1 MPSTIFPEIERNTN
15 GVDESRALQA
25 LALDLSLLG
34 LGTQEDDSPFD
45 GPSRMKSSNTTECV
59 PVPSSEHVAEIV
71 GRQGCKIKALR
82 AKTNTYIKTPVRGDD
97 PVFVVTGRKEDVL
110 AAKREILQAAEHFSQ
125 IRARRSQGQLGPG
138 LPGQPPPAIP
148 GQTTLQVRVPY
159 RVVGLVVG
167 PKGATIKRIQQQT
180 NTYIVTPSRD
190 NEPVF
195 EVTGLP
201 ENVERAKEEIE
212 AHIAMRTGGQLENDK
227 GQDDFATNGTDTGT
241 FHNSGPAEM
250 SVFTPIGP
258 FNPMVGSNGKEIQ
271 QRSNSITT
279 TNSSDAI
286 FNANNTSKYIFSQL
300 FNNSVNREN
309 SFYDMVS
316 PDVIP
321 DPGFEQHQTL
331 QSQVGSNL
339 WQEVNRY
346 PDPFNTALGPQRAHS
361 FGSESQLDNSD
372 DLTRNHKPAVRL
384 HSDPL
389 RGGRGALSSALGPFL
404 PSNGSMSSGSSE
416 GSIEN
421 SPSSDSSSSGSSEA
435 SKKCTMCEDKEI
447 IAALVPCG
455 HNLFCMDCANN
466 VTEKEPKECPVCHE
480 IVTQAIRIIS

>member
-1 MPSTIFPEIERNTN
+1 MPSTIFPEIERDNH
-15 GVDESRALQA
+15 GVDDSRGLQA
-25 LALDLSLLG
+25 LALNLSLLG
-34 LGTQEDDSPFD
+34 LENPDDDSPFD
-45 GPSRMKSSNTTECV
+45 STSRIKSSNTTECV

-82 AKTNTYIKTPVRGDD
+82 AKTNTYIKTPVRGEE
-97 PVFVVTGRKEDVL
+97 PIFVVTGRKEDVI

-125 IRARRSQGQLGPG
+125 IRARRSQGQIGPG

-148 GQTTLQVRVPY
+148 GQTMLQVRVPY

-201 ENVERAKEEIE
+201 DNVERAKEEIE
-212 AHIAMRTGGQLENDK
+212 AHIAMRTGGQLDNEK
-227 GQDDFATNGTDTGT
+227 GQQDDFATNGTDTGT
-241 FHNSGPAEM
+241 FSITGAPDM

-258 FNPMVGSNGKEIQ
+258 FNPMVGSGQKEVVIP
-271 QRSNSITT
+271 QRSNSIG
-279 TNSSDAI
+279 NGNDSI
-286 FNANNTSKYIFSQL
+286 FNANTSAKYIFSQL
-300 FNNSVNREN
+300 FNSVQQDSN
-309 SFYDMVS
+309 FYDVS
-316 PDVIP
+316 PDVIS
-321 DPGFEQHQTL
+321 DNTFEL
-331 QSQVGSNL
+331 QNQQVGSSSNL
-339 WQEVNRY
+339 WRDVNRY
-346 PDPFNTALGPQRAHS
+346 PDPFNSALGPQRAHS

-372 DLTRNHKPAVRL
+372 DVMHNHKPAIRL
-384 HSDPL
+384 NSDPL
-389 RGGRGALSSALGPFL
+389 KGSRPAFSGLLGSLL
-404 PSNGSMSSGSSE
+404 PSGGSMSSGSSE

-421 SPSSDSSSSGSSEA
+421 SPSSDSSSNGSAIEA
-435 SKKCTMCEDKEI
+435 AKKCTMCEDKEI

-455 HNLFCMDCANN
+455 HNLFCMDCANQ
-466 VTEKEPKECPVCHE
+466 VTETDQKKCPVCQE